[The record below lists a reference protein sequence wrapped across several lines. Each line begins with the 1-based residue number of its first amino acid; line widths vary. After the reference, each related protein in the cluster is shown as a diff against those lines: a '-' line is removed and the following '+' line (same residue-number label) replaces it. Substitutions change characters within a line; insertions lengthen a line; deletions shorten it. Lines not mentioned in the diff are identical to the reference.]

1 VLVGLRPGLEFDPKR
16 PDATGRFQAV

>member
-1 VLVGLRPGLEFDPKR
+1 VLVGWRRGLEFDPKR